1 MAEPRR
7 IAIEVAY
14 AEPDR
19 QIVLPLQV
27 VPGTVAREAVRQS
40 GLLTRIAG
48 LELDSLSLGVF
59 GVPVSPCTPL
69 AHGDRVE
76 IYRPLQV
83 EPKQARRNRAA
94 RPRARTKD

>member
-1 MAEPRR
+1 MAEPHP

-19 QIVLPLQV
+19 QFVLPLQV
-27 VPGTVAREAVRQS
+27 APGTVAREAVRQS

-48 LELDSLSLGVF
+48 LELESLSLGVF

-94 RPRARTKD
+94 RPRTKG